1 MKKNPQA
8 VLIDLDDTIIL
19 DDSVSVSVW
28 RSVCQ
33 KYALIIGKVTADELY
48 TLIRAVTNAYWSDP
62 ERHRVGRL
70 DLYQTRRE
78 LVAKALTESGLGSST
93 LGYQIA
99 DAFSAEKDRLIAPL
113 PGAIETLQKLKD
125 NHISLALVT
134 NGGSLVQRSKI
145 ERFDLARY
153 FNYILV
159 EGEFGAGKPDRRV
172 YEACLKELN
181 VEASKSWMV
190 GDDLNRD
197 IGGAMQVG
205 IRGIWVDW
213 REKGLNPDSP
223 VKPDLIISALTDLLT
238 I

>member
-1 MKKNPQA
+1 M
-8 VLIDLDDTIIL
+8 LTGL
-19 DDSVSVSVW
+19 
-28 RSVCQ
+28 
-33 KYALIIGKVTADELY
+33 
-48 TLIRAVTNAYWSDP
+48 DP
-62 ERHRVGRL
+62 EKHRVGRL

-78 LVAKALTESGLGSST
+78 LVAKALIESGLGSST
-93 LGYQIA
+93 LGHQIA

-153 FNYILV
+153 FTYILV
-159 EGEFGAGKPDRRV
+159 EGEFGFGKPDRRV
-172 YEACLKELN
+172 YQACLEELK
-181 VEASKSWMV
+181 ADAGQSWMV

-205 IRGIWVDW
+205 MRGIWVDW
-213 REKGLNPDSP
+213 RKKGLSPDSP
-223 VKPDLIISALTDLLT
+223 VKPDCIITTLSDLLAM
-238 I
+238 